1 MDERCF
7 SVLRGASYGLE
18 DAASPVRIRLAGC
31 QDISGSEGGRSMRS
45 CARRAG
51 VDAPVASPFSGTSGL
66 TGTATAR
73 PALALEARVEGLDA
87 PGDREERPE
96 SPGEALRMSASR
108 PPSTVA
114 TKGAPRRGAHC
125 FGKIA
130 TGRGHVLQSFQ
141 SDGFAQESKTSRNPT
156 VLLKSLKD

>member
-1 MDERCF
+1 
-7 SVLRGASYGLE
+7 
-18 DAASPVRIRLAGC
+18 
-31 QDISGSEGGRSMRS
+31 MRS

-114 TKGAPRRGAHC
+114 TKGAPRRGA
-125 FGKIA
+125 
-130 TGRGHVLQSFQ
+130 GRS
-141 SDGFAQESKTSRNPT
+141 APP
-156 VLLKSLKD
+156 